1 MHNLITIFYHIKKI
15 SCSLAILV
23 TLSLVGNNLSAEECK
38 NCKINVSFTGIY
50 NDETC
55 EVVIN
60 GSGNAET
67 IALPEMSTQSL
78 KNPGTE
84 AGSRKFVIELKEC
97 PTERNIRLK
106 FVSNTSQSD
115 TSTGNLL
122 NTSGPDYSKNVQIR
136 LRKEDGTQIKIDD
149 LTSSQNYFIPESGE
163 MVAHEYIANY
173 YASGNSGA
181 TAGLVKT
188 TAGIELSYK

>member
-1 MHNLITIFYHIKKI
+1 MHHLMRVFYHIKKKLFLITIFIAIAPI
-15 SCSLAILV
+15 S
-23 TLSLVGNNLSAEECK
+23 NNISAEECK
-38 NCKINVSFTGIY
+38 NCKVNVSFTGVY
-50 NDETC
+50 NEETC
-55 EVVIN
+55 VIVIN

-67 IALPEMSTQSL
+67 VALPEISTQSL
-78 KNPGTE
+78 EKVGTE

-97 PTERNIRLK
+97 PTGRNIRLK
-106 FVSNTSQSD
+106 FVSNISQAD

-122 NTSGPDYSKNVQIR
+122 NTSGPEYSENVQIR

-149 LTSSQNYFIPESGE
+149 LASAQNYFIPESGE

-173 YASGNSGA
+173 YANGNAGA

-188 TAGIELSYK
+188 TAGIEIYYK